1 MQDLS
6 LPIMDTWFKIMMMG
20 IVWTVLLLL
29 AFLYEKR
36 EKRKKE
42 EKNDNIEKAANA
54 IHEEAKEKL
63 QEKIEEGKLQE
74 KIIYNIENIYQDY
87 FNDEDNVKKQIENK
101 IIKIINDDLED
112 LVIEKV
118 RGRINRSIQTK
129 SILKYLN
136 DQVEEKI
143 EKVTDETVEKVLIEE
158 QLENQTMQIINDDLE
173 DLVIEKVRSRI
184 NGCINKSF
192 QSGSTI
198 KLLNIQIEENLE
210 KFTDGMVEKTLVEQQ
225 EDIKEKI
232 EEAIQK
238 RLSINLQKRVKEK
251 INNHINETIEQAINE
266 NHKAL
271 TFNILGEFDKKIDEE
286 FLQKYAE
293 RNNNNLTVKN
303 DNEVK
308 LSKIEKRVLEMRF
321 ELCDNK
327 TQTLEEIGT
336 DIGCTRERIRQLQKN
351 AIQKLVNMYKNNFV
365 SNLTNNK
372 VELFEIEKRILKM
385 RSGLDGDK
393 VMSLTK
399 VERIIGC
406 THKQIKQHQKNAIQ
420 KLMKMYKNNNQPEE
434 KK

>member
-1 MQDLS
+1 
-6 LPIMDTWFKIMMMG
+6 
-20 IVWTVLLLL
+20 
-29 AFLYEKR
+29 
-36 EKRKKE
+36 
-42 EKNDNIEKAANA
+42 
-54 IHEEAKEKL
+54 
-63 QEKIEEGKLQE
+63 
-74 KIIYNIENIYQDY
+74 
-87 FNDEDNVKKQIENK
+87 
-101 IIKIINDDLED
+101 
-112 LVIEKV
+112 
-118 RGRINRSIQTK
+118 
-129 SILKYLN
+129 
-136 DQVEEKI
+136 
-143 EKVTDETVEKVLIEE
+143 
-158 QLENQTMQIINDDLE
+158 
-173 DLVIEKVRSRI
+173 
-184 NGCINKSF
+184 
-192 QSGSTI
+192 
-198 KLLNIQIEENLE
+198 
-210 KFTDGMVEKTLVEQQ
+210 MVEKTLVEQQ
-225 EDIKEKI
+225 EDIQEKI
-232 EEAIQK
+232 EKAIQK